1 MVFRNKNIP
10 DNTFSNII
18 VELTENENGMATLSG
33 ENNSGSIFQI
43 VLNYDKEDVI
53 LRNTYFIDFKGDNK
67 KELCLE
73 INIRNSVSPDFNT
86 ILVYDV
92 EDDKLLF
99 PTNDKSFIYNGTITE
114 HRYDGIMKNA
124 IKYISYTKLNGISV
138 EDESSVIIWGNESFQ
153 TLEYQNKLLTETD
166 QYIVYYNK
174 TSSKENELYKLVILN
189 PNTLEIIQE
198 LELKMDETKITEYI
212 NNQELVKRISDE
224 SYDLYVKENGIQ
236 QWDAQLSKFK

>member
-1 MVFRNKNIP
+1 M
-10 DNTFSNII
+10 
-18 VELTENENGMATLSG
+18 
-33 ENNSGSIFQI
+33 
-43 VLNYDKEDVI
+43 
-53 LRNTYFIDFKGDNK
+53 
-67 KELCLE
+67 CLE
-73 INIRNSVSPDFNT
+73 INIRNSVSPDLNT

-99 PTNDKSFIYNGTITE
+99 PTNDKSFIYNGIITE
-114 HRYDGIMKNA
+114 HRYDGIMMNA

-138 EDESSVIIWGNESFQ
+138 EDESSIIIWGNESFK
-153 TLEYQNKLLTETD
+153 TLEYQNKL
-166 QYIVYYNK
+166 
-174 TSSKENELYKLVILN
+174 LN

-236 QWDAQLSKFK
+236 HWDALLSKFK